1 MSESDASVSQH
12 DPLKAVA
19 DAMEAA
25 VQAAQD
31 GASSARDSAARFLP
45 EASSMLARAAYSTC
59 YGISYGLVFPSVL
72 VARSIPQNNPLIHG
86 LVDGAH
92 AARDMI
98 SEMKASKT
106 TNDL

>member
-1 MSESDASVSQH
+1 MSDSDASVNQH

-31 GASSARDSAARFLP
+31 GATSARDTAARLLP

-72 VARSIPQNNPLIHG
+72 IARSIPQNNPLVHG

-98 SEMKASKT
+98 SEMKASKSAV
-106 TNDL
+106 DI

>member
-1 MSESDASVSQH
+1 MSESEGSVGQH
-12 DPLKAVA
+12 DPLKSVA

-31 GASSARDSAARFLP
+31 GAASARDSAARFLP

-59 YGISYGLVFPSVL
+59 YTISYGLVFPSVL
-72 VARSIPQNNPLIHG
+72 VARSIPQNNPLVHG

-92 AARDMI
+92 AARDMVV
-98 SEMKASKT
+98 EMKASKASS
-106 TNDL
+106 DA